1 MCAGKVIL
9 DATNPISRDNPT
21 TGDKFDIRWRQG
33 TSGGEVL
40 AAALPDAYVFKAFN
54 TLGLELMK
62 EPEINGIQLTLLF
75 AGEFSL
81 RLFFFT
87 PVL

>member
-9 DATNPISRDNPT
+9 DATNPISRDT
-21 TGDKFDIRWRQG
+21 FDVRWQQG

-54 TLGLELMK
+54 TLGLELMEK
-62 EPEINGIQLTLLF
+62 PEINGIQLTLLF
-75 AGEFSL
+75 AGEVPLCAQLES
-81 RLFFFT
+81 REI
-87 PVL
+87 